1 MAKKL
6 PFKQNSAG
14 RWINA
19 KTGRFAKKADYLPF
33 LEKKL
38 AANAARSTSM
48 KEYWQDI
55 KTVKEI
61 YNISETSV
69 ARVKYLE
76 DLNDLKKSFDFLYKM
91 IKDPDKRKKYFLKD
105 EKAAKQALR
114 TQDKYSEKTRKKSWD
129 EQWEDWR
136 ERGLDKDKK
145 KRQEEWE
152 RDVEEGWEHVSY

>member
-19 KTGRFAKKADYLPF
+19 KTGRFAKKAEYLPF

-38 AANAARSTSM
+38 AANTARSASM
-48 KEYWQDI
+48 KEYWEDI
-55 KTVKEI
+55 KAVKEI
-61 YNISETSV
+61 YNISDTSA

-76 DLNDLKKSFDFLYKM
+76 DLNNLKKSFNFLYNM
-91 IKDPDKRKKYFLKD
+91 TKDPVKRRKYLLKD

-114 TQDKYSEKTRKKSWD
+114 TQDKYSEKTRKKSWA
-129 EQWEDWR
+129 EQWEDWY
-136 ERGLDKDKK
+136 ERGLNKDKK
-145 KRQEEWE
+145 KRKEEFD
-152 RDVEEGWEHVSY
+152 RDEEEGYEHVS